1 MTPAFIAVCLF
12 ILLII
17 FILCSFFFDKIGGLV
32 MKIIQ
37 NFFPDNDSDNNPGN
51 DANEDKS

>member
-17 FILCSFFFDKIGGLV
+17 FMLCSFFFDKIGGFV
-32 MKIIQ
+32 MKIVQ
-37 NFFPDNDSDNNPGN
+37 NFFPDNDLDNNPGN

>member
-37 NFFPDNDSDNNPGN
+37 NFFPDNDSDNNSGN
-51 DANEDKS
+51 NANEDKS